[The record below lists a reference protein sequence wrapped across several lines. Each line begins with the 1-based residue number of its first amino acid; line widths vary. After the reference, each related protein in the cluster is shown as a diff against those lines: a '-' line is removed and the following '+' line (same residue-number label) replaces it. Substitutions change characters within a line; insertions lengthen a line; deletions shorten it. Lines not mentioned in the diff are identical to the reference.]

1 MIKLNSY
8 KKYNILYRNYIKQ
21 YSKAYISGSHLYVG
35 DSLNNASYIKKLYI
49 ENFIKTYSKNFIK
62 LYMTNNKVH
71 NELYRE
77 NLCIICLENLNE
89 DITDICHR
97 CNIKCHNDCIINW
110 YKKNEEDVCPIC
122 LKSEAYYLNILKN
135 NNNIDENIQ
144 NSDNNLQI
152 NLQNNLENV
161 LYIQRYLN
169 CIDICNKLSFFCLI
183 SVSSCILFLLVI
195 YF

>member
-8 KKYNILYRNYIKQ
+8 KKYDILYKNYIKQ
-21 YSKAYISGSHLYVG
+21 FSKAYISGSHLYVG

-49 ENFIKTYSKNFIK
+49 ENFIKIYSKNFIK

-77 NLCIICLENLNE
+77 NLCIICLEDLNE
-89 DITDICHR
+89 DIRDICHK
-97 CNIKCHNDCIINW
+97 CNVKCHNDCITNW
-110 YKKNEEDVCPIC
+110 YKKKKEDVCPIC
-122 LKSEAYYLNILKN
+122 LKSEAYYLNILKKN
-135 NNNIDENIQ
+135 SNSLVDNIDNNI
-144 NSDNNLQI
+144 QI
-152 NLQNNLENV
+152 NLENM

-169 CIDICNKLSFFCLI
+169 CIEIFNKLSICCLF
-183 SVSSCILFLLVI
+183 SVFTCILFFLVI